1 MAPLKPHWIS
11 PSHPE
16 IQEVIINE
24 AEFTSMSRS
33 RVTLAPFALYAKM
46 SFPPCT
52 LADEPTYATVQIG
65 RDRHLNLNSDLLYI
79 NHSCDPSLIF
89 DTANLAILVGPK
101 GIRAGEELTFFY
113 PSTEWHMAQPFAC
126 LCGAASCRGTISG
139 ADAMSARDL
148 EGVWVNG
155 FIREM
160 LEERDAAAAASHKVN
175 GNGNVNGN
183 GTVANARQT
192 AQVLQDA
199 VFQAERVVEATR
211 AALLSFQ
218 AQSANGDG
226 GGGKHAQPSN
236 GCQKALNGGPTRR
249 GATSRELSGE
259 MGGDTIRA

>member
-33 RVTLAPFALYAKM
+33 RVTLPPFALYAKM

-52 LADEPTYATVQIG
+52 LAEEPTYATVQIG

-113 PSTEWHMAQPFAC
+113 PSTEWRMAQPFAC
-126 LCGAASCRGTISG
+126 LCGAATCRGTISG
-139 ADAMSARDL
+139 AEAMSTCDL
-148 EGVWVNG
+148 EGVWLNG

-160 LEERDAAAAASHKVN
+160 LEERDAAAAYKAK
-175 GNGNVNGN
+175 GNGNVDGN
-183 GTVANARQT
+183 GTVAKARQT
-192 AQVLQDA
+192 DKALQDA
-199 VFQAERVVEATR
+199 VFQAERLVEATR
-211 AALLSFQ
+211 TALLSYQTQF
-218 AQSANGDG
+218 ANGDG
-226 GGGKHAQPSN
+226 GGGKHAQPPN
-236 GCQKALNGGPTRR
+236 GCQKGLNGGPTRR
-249 GATSRELSGE
+249 
-259 MGGDTIRA
+259 

>member
-1 MAPLKPHWIS
+1 MAPLKPHWTS

-16 IQEVIINE
+16 IQELIINE

-33 RVTLAPFALYAKM
+33 RVTLPPFALFADM

-89 DTANLAILVGPK
+89 DTASLSILVGPR
-101 GIRAGEELTFFY
+101 GIRAGDELTFFY
-113 PSTEWHMAQPFAC
+113 PSTEWHMAQPFSC

-139 ADAMSARDL
+139 ASGMRSKDL
-148 EGVWVNG
+148 EGLWLNTH
-155 FIREM
+155 IRAM
-160 LEERDAAAAASHKVN
+160 LEERGDDAKAAPPPDLTRKA
-175 GNGNVNGN
+175 
-183 GTVANARQT
+183 
-192 AQVLQDA
+192 LEDA
-199 VFQAERVVEATR
+199 IFQAERLVGTTR
-211 AALLSFQ
+211 AALLSYR
-218 AQSANGDG
+218 AGTVHGDG
-226 GGGKHAQPSN
+226 TN
-236 GCQKALNGGPTRR
+236 GNGNHSKSTNGSLNKTNGGATRR